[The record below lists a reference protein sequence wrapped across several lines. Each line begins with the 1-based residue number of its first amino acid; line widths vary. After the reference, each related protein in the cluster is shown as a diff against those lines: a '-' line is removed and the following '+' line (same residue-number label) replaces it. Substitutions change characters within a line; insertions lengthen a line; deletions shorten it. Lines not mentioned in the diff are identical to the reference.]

1 VLWWSW
7 RRLRL
12 ALEIDCD
19 ARVLRREATPKQY
32 GQLLLLVSHHRS
44 AAPRGQRALMSL
56 AAPLSPQASQ
66 LKQRIDA
73 MTTRPTKH
81 KLTTIV
87 AVTAGAVGAAVL
99 IAAVPAPSR
108 TLPPVPTSAI
118 AQSADVTVKVT
129 KAGTRNVAVDSRG
142 QFAGELLI
150 YGAGPVKVGLGT
162 AEPQLVGDTIRL
174 KTFPAFTAD
183 VTNGDV
189 HVELRGEGE
198 LELAGTVSGGPAVN
212 VSATGHHLVLSKGGT
227 GIRTVGRKK

>member
-1 VLWWSW
+1 MRHGLKAERMLGTTVLLSEDIGPSAIGGDPAAIVIPRWVMTLDESLRSLVIRHEQEHLATRDPALLTTALCLVVLMPWHPVLWWSW

-32 GQLLLLVSHHRS
+32 GHLLLLVSHHRS

-66 LKQRIDA
+66 LTQRIDA
-73 MTTRPTKH
+73 MTTRPTRH

-99 IAAVPAPSR
+99 IAAVAAPSR

-150 YGAGPVKVGLGT
+150 
-162 AEPQLVGDTIRL
+162 
-174 KTFPAFTAD
+174 
-183 VTNGDV
+183 
-189 HVELRGEGE
+189 
-198 LELAGTVSGGPAVN
+198 
-212 VSATGHHLVLSKGGT
+212 
-227 GIRTVGRKK
+227 